1 MLNRNAFLCCVIF
14 SCTFAVHFNRK
25 NAKKKFFV
33 LCYIFLYICCCHFNL
48 KKILHNTIKYS
59 CSIILIEMATANV
72 QENITQHKK
81 NMFFSIILLLFWP
94 FFPTATDF
102 DSSYPWICL
111 TFMHLMG
118 VRPVQTYCWKK
129 CKHLIYLAPPTMS

>member
-94 FFPTATDF
+94 FFQQQPT
-102 DSSYPWICL
+102 L
-111 TFMHLMG
+111 TAVTHESVLHLCTWWEFAQYRHTVG
-118 VRPVQTYCWKK
+118 KK
-129 CKHLIYLAPPTMS
+129 CEHLIYLAPPTMS